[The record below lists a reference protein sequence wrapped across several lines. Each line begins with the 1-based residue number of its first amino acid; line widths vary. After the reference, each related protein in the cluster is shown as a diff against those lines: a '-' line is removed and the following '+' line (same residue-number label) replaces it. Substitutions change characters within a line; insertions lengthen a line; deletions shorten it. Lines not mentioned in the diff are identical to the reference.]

1 MQTKLFLSVLFTCF
15 SLFLTANNDRY
26 VIEAHIGGVKD
37 GTVFFLKQFDNQ
49 RIINSMRIE
58 KGKFQM
64 KGTLSDVPQHLWL
77 CTTIDDEFHY
87 CDLLIDKDTLYVEGH
102 LSDFPNGLHFK
113 GADTHMGYAVYLEDT
128 HDLNQRIDSLN
139 AVSMAQHEL
148 GAIGKKRSD
157 GKEKKKPAFLQSLSN
172 LNAQP
177 VRGSQELDVDI
188 ELHATQQKRDS
199 IRIAFIGDNMD
210 KYAGQFLLTRIMKKL
225 SPDSLR
231 QFYRLIPV
239 EMKKTKFARLISS
252 QINPYADNCIRQADN
267 LLSLSGTP
275 INMYKYTEEAYRLYE
290 QGVRL
295 DPERTDGYIALAT
308 MYERLLPLKGNGAYD
323 ISISYLNKFIES
335 DVREEDRNEARKR
348 MKEIEFRKWLS
359 TNINPEMIEVKGS
372 TFKIGSTY
380 KEDNNPV
387 HEVKVNSFSISKY
400 EITNFQFA
408 QFLKIYESDVI
419 KEGSD
424 IGQPLY
430 FECNWGI
437 QNGKPVP
444 GYEANPAIYITWY
457 GANAYCQWAGGRLP
471 TEEEWEYA
479 ARGGMYGKRDHLY
492 SGGMELDSLGWYAGN
507 SEGKPHPVGM
517 KKPNELGIHDMS
529 GNVWEWC
536 SDTFEKD
543 GKLYAVVRGG
553 TWFNERATC
562 RPTCHYY
569 IYPGSKHFNNGF
581 RLVKDIPLNP

>member
-1 MQTKLFLSVLFTCF
+1 MKTRIFLSILFTCF
-15 SLFLTANNDRY
+15 SLFLVANNGSY
-26 VIEAHIGGVKD
+26 VIQAHIEGVKD
-37 GTVFFLKQFDNQ
+37 GTVFFLKQFENQ

-58 KGKFQM
+58 KGKFLM
-64 KGTLSDVPQHLWL
+64 KGTLADTPQHLWL
-77 CTTIDDEFHY
+77 CTTIDDEFYH
-87 CDLLIDKDTLYVEGH
+87 CDLLIDYDTLYVKGH
-102 LSDFPNGLHFK
+102 LSDFPNGLHFE
-113 GADTHMGYAVYLEDT
+113 GAGTHTGYAVYLEET
-128 HDLNQRIDSLN
+128 HELNKRIDSLS

-148 GAIGKKRSD
+148 GAIGQKRSD
-157 GKEKKKPAFLQSLSN
+157 GKRKKQPAFLQSLNN
-172 LNAQP
+172 LKTQP
-177 VRGSQELDVDI
+177 VRGSLELEVDI
-188 ELHATQQKRDS
+188 ELHAAQRERDS
-199 IRIAFIGDNMD
+199 VRIAFIGENMD

-239 EMKKTKFARLISS
+239 EMKKTKFARIISN

-267 LLSLSGTP
+267 LLSLDGTP
-275 INMYKYTEEAYRLYE
+275 IKIHQYTEEAYRLYE

-308 MYERLLPLKGNGAYD
+308 MYQRLLPLKGNEAYD

-335 DVREEDRNEARKR
+335 DVREEDRDEARKR
-348 MKEIEFRKWLS
+348 IKEIEFRKWLS
-359 TNINPEMIEVKGS
+359 TNVNPEMIEVKGS
-372 TFKIGSTY
+372 IFKMGSTY
-380 KEDNNPV
+380 KEDNNPP

-408 QFLKIYESDVI
+408 EFLKTYESNVI
-419 KEGSD
+419 KEGPD
-424 IGQPLY
+424 AGQPLY
-430 FECNWGI
+430 YECNWGI
-437 QNGKPVP
+437 QNGKPVS
-444 GYEANPAIYITWY
+444 GYEAHPAIYITWY
-457 GANAYCQWAGGRLP
+457 GAKAYCQWAGGRLP

-507 SEGKPHPVGM
+507 SGGKPHPVGM
-517 KKPNELGIHDMS
+517 KEPNELGIHDMS

-536 SDTFEKD
+536 SDCFEKE
-543 GKLYAVVRGG
+543 GRLYAIVRGG
-553 TWFNERATC
+553 TWFNERANC

-581 RLVKDIPLNP
+581 RLVKDIP

>member
-1 MQTKLFLSVLFTCF
+1 MKTRIFLSILFTCF
-15 SLFLTANNDRY
+15 SLFLVANNGSY
-26 VIEAHIGGVKD
+26 VIQAHIEGVKD
-37 GTVFFLKQFDNQ
+37 GTVFFLKQFENQ

-58 KGKFQM
+58 KGKFLM
-64 KGTLSDVPQHLWL
+64 KGTLADTPQHLWL
-77 CTTIDDEFHY
+77 CTTIDDEFYH
-87 CDLLIDKDTLYVEGH
+87 CDLLIDYDTLYVKGH
-102 LSDFPNGLHFK
+102 LSDFPNGLHFE
-113 GADTHMGYAVYLEDT
+113 GAGTHTGYAVYLEET
-128 HDLNQRIDSLN
+128 HELNKRIDSLS

-148 GAIGKKRSD
+148 GAIGQKRSD
-157 GKEKKKPAFLQSLSN
+157 GKRKKQPAFLQSLNN
-172 LNAQP
+172 LKTQP
-177 VRGSQELDVDI
+177 VRGSLELEVDI
-188 ELHATQQKRDS
+188 ELHAAQRERDS
-199 IRIAFIGDNMD
+199 VRIAFIGENMD

-239 EMKKTKFARLISS
+239 EMKKTKFARIISN

-267 LLSLSGTP
+267 LLSLDGTP
-275 INMYKYTEEAYRLYE
+275 VKIHQYTEEAYKLYE

-308 MYERLLPLKGNGAYD
+308 MYQRLLPLKGNEAYD

-335 DVREEDRNEARKR
+335 DVREEDRDEARKR
-348 MKEIEFRKWLS
+348 IKEIEFRKWLS
-359 TNINPEMIEVKGS
+359 TNVNPEMIEVKGS
-372 TFKIGSTY
+372 IFKMGSTY
-380 KEDNNPV
+380 KEDNNPP

-408 QFLKIYESDVI
+408 EFLKTYESNVI
-419 KEGSD
+419 KEGPD
-424 IGQPLY
+424 EGQPLY
-430 FECNWGI
+430 YECNWGI
-437 QNGKPVP
+437 QNGKPVS
-444 GYEANPAIYITWY
+444 GYEAHPAIYITWY
-457 GANAYCQWAGGRLP
+457 GAKAYCQWAGGRLP

-507 SEGKPHPVGM
+507 SGGKPHPVGM
-517 KKPNELGIHDMS
+517 KEPNELGIHDMS

-536 SDTFEKD
+536 SDSFEKE
-543 GKLYAVVRGG
+543 GRLYAIVRGG
-553 TWFNERATC
+553 TWFNERANC

-581 RLVKDIPLNP
+581 RLVKDIP

>member
-1 MQTKLFLSVLFTCF
+1 MKTRIFLSILFTCF
-15 SLFLTANNDRY
+15 SLFLVANNGSY
-26 VIEAHIGGVKD
+26 VIQAHIEGVKD
-37 GTVFFLKQFDNQ
+37 GTVFFLKQFENQ

-58 KGKFQM
+58 KGKFLM
-64 KGTLSDVPQHLWL
+64 KGTLADTPQHLWL
-77 CTTIDDEFHY
+77 CTTIDDEFYH
-87 CDLLIDKDTLYVEGH
+87 CDLLIDYDTLYVKGH
-102 LSDFPNGLHFK
+102 LSDFPNGLHFE
-113 GADTHMGYAVYLEDT
+113 GAGTHTGYAVYLEET
-128 HDLNQRIDSLN
+128 HELNKRIDSLS

-148 GAIGKKRSD
+148 GAIGQKRSD
-157 GKEKKKPAFLQSLSN
+157 GKRKKQPAFLQSLNN
-172 LNAQP
+172 LKTQP
-177 VRGSQELDVDI
+177 VRGSLELEVDI
-188 ELHATQQKRDS
+188 ELHAVQRERDS
-199 IRIAFIGDNMD
+199 VRIAFIGENMD

-239 EMKKTKFARLISS
+239 EMKKTKFARIISN

-267 LLSLSGTP
+267 LLSLDGTP
-275 INMYKYTEEAYRLYE
+275 VKIHQYTEEAYKLYE

-308 MYERLLPLKGNGAYD
+308 MYQRLLPLKGNEAYD

-335 DVREEDRNEARKR
+335 DVREEDRDEAQKR
-348 MKEIEFRKWLS
+348 IKEIEFRKWLS
-359 TNINPEMIEVKGS
+359 TNVNPEMIEVKGS
-372 TFKIGSTY
+372 IFKMGSTY
-380 KEDNNPV
+380 KEDNNPP

-408 QFLKIYESDVI
+408 EFLKTYESNVI
-419 KEGSD
+419 KEGPD
-424 IGQPLY
+424 AGQPLY
-430 FECNWGI
+430 YECNWGI
-437 QNGKPVP
+437 QNGKPVS
-444 GYEANPAIYITWY
+444 GYEAHPAIYITWY
-457 GANAYCQWAGGRLP
+457 GAKAYCQWAGGRLP

-507 SEGKPHPVGM
+507 SGGKPHPVGM
-517 KKPNELGIHDMS
+517 KEPNELGIHDMS

-536 SDTFEKD
+536 SDSFEKE
-543 GKLYAVVRGG
+543 GRLYAIVRGG
-553 TWFNERATC
+553 TWFNERANC

-581 RLVKDIPLNP
+581 RLVKDIP

>member
-1 MQTKLFLSVLFTCF
+1 MKKLLI
-15 SLFLTANNDRY
+15 SLFYACCSHFLLAGNDHY
-26 VIEAHIGGVKD
+26 VIQAHINGVKD

-58 KGKFQM
+58 KGEFMM
-64 KGTLSDVPQHLWL
+64 KGTLADIPQHLWL
-77 CTTIDDEFHY
+77 CTTIEDEFYY
-87 CDLLIDKDTLYVEGH
+87 CDLLKDKDTLYIDGH

-113 GADTHMGYAVYLEDT
+113 GADTHMGYAVYLETT
-128 HDLNQRIDSLN
+128 HDLNKRIDSLN
-139 AVSMAQHEL
+139 VVSMALHEM
-148 GAIGKKRSD
+148 GAIGKRSR
-157 GKEKKKPAFLQSLSN
+157 GKKKPAFLESLSN

-177 VRGSQELDVDI
+177 VRGSRELDVDI
-188 ELHATQQKRDS
+188 ELHAAQQERDS
-199 IRIAFIGDNMD
+199 IRLAFIGKNMD

-225 SPDSLR
+225 TPDSLR

-239 EMKKTKFARLISS
+239 EMKKTKFARIISN

-267 LLSLSGTP
+267 LLSLTGKP
-275 INMYKYTEEAYRLYE
+275 ADIHKYTEEAFKLYE

-295 DPERTDGYIALAT
+295 DPERSDGFMALAT
-308 MYERLLPLKGNGAYD
+308 MYERLLPLKGNEAYD
-323 ISISYLNKFIES
+323 ISVSYLNKFIES
-335 DVREEDRNEARKR
+335 DVRDADREEARKR
-348 MKEIEFRKWLS
+348 IKEIEFRKWLS
-359 TNINPEMIEVKGS
+359 TNVKPEMVEVKGS
-372 TFKIGSTY
+372 TFIMGSTY
-380 KEDNNPV
+380 KEDNNPP
-387 HEVKVNSFSISKY
+387 HEVTVKSFLISKY

-408 QFLKIYESDVI
+408 TFLEAYDSQVV
-419 KEGSD
+419 KEGPD
-424 IGQPLY
+424 AGQPLY
-430 FECNWGI
+430 YECNWGI
-437 QNGKPVP
+437 QKGKPVS
-444 GYEANPAIYITWY
+444 GYEAHPAIYITWY

-479 ARGGMYGKRDHLY
+479 ARGGLYGKRDHLY

-536 SDTFEKD
+536 SDTFIKD
-543 GKLYAVVRGG
+543 DRLYAVVRGG

-581 RLVKDIPLNP
+581 RLVKDIP